1 MNRGAEQEHPSPRR
15 TVLTAVHDTTHTA
28 RLVHAAHGHACALA
42 RISAH
47 TGAGLLAISGALEI
61 SHLPA
66 VQRSVQ
72 RERRRADLY
81 RGLARDLQ
89 RVMPPGAGTSL
100 TASPAAGALPPLD
113 LLETRAASGS
123 SGWLA
128 LIALRQWNL
137 RQCAKHRDRLNAL
150 AEALIPLLQA
160 RADLHA
166 QTAASRLLECRAAT
180 RLSPDR

>member
-1 MNRGAEQEHPSPRR
+1 M
-15 TVLTAVHDTTHTA
+15 HDTTHTA
-28 RLVHAAHGHACALA
+28 RLVYAASGHACALA

-47 TGAGLLAISGALEI
+47 TATGLLAITGALEI

-89 RVMPPGAGTSL
+89 CVKAPGADTSL
-100 TASPAAGALPPLD
+100 TGSRAASPVPPLD
-113 LLETRAASGS
+113 LLEARATSGH

-137 RQCAKHRDRLNAL
+137 HHCAKHRDRLDELTDAL
-150 AEALIPLLQA
+150 VPSLQA

-166 QTAASRLLECRAAT
+166 QTAASRLLECRAAS

>member
-1 MNRGAEQEHPSPRR
+1 M
-15 TVLTAVHDTTHTA
+15 LTAVHDMTHTA
-28 RLVHAAHGHACALA
+28 RLVHAASGHAHALA

-47 TGAGLLAISGALEI
+47 TATGLLAVTGALEI

-72 RERRRADLY
+72 RERRQADLY
-81 RGLARDLQ
+81 RALERDLQ
-89 RVMPPGAGTSL
+89 RVGPHDPDAPL
-100 TASPAAGALPPLD
+100 PESPAVGALPRLD
-113 LLETRAASGS
+113 LLQARAASGS

-137 RQCAKHRDRLNAL
+137 RQCARHRDGLNAL
-150 AEALIPLLQA
+150 TDALVPLLQA

-180 RLSPDR
+180 RFPRDR